1 MREERRFAA
10 AGRTEHDDVRLF
22 DLGCFLLLF
31 GGFVAVF
38 HTLVVIVDRDREN
51 FLRVI
56 LIDDVGVEI
65 ILDEVR
71 ARLLQHIAELGAER
85 AVLLG
90 RHRLIVLVEETVDLA
105 HTVPADGKA
114 RVRIVNRHIVL
125 VAHVNDALAE
135 TALMFDRIL

>member
-1 MREERRFAA
+1 M
-10 AGRTEHDDVRLF
+10 
-22 DLGCFLLLF
+22 
-31 GGFVAVF
+31 
-38 HTLVVIVDRDREN
+38 IVDRDREN